1 MMAPTPLVRNGT
13 TQASFSSFMNVIH
26 TASVCCATG
35 CVIAVHLSSSP
46 HYLLLHLHTCVCVC
60 VCVCV
65 RVCVCVCVCV
75 CVLKRM
81 CMHTS
86 VCVSVFDCKARIEK
100 EKLKA
105 SGGIF

>member
-60 VCVCV
+60 VCL
-65 RVCVCVCVCV
+65 CVCV
-75 CVLKRM
+75 CVLHIIAYKFSLKRLQSRLN
-81 CMHTS
+81 T
-86 VCVSVFDCKARIEK
+86 
-100 EKLKA
+100 A
-105 SGGIF
+105 SQQSYISYYKCTFLSL